1 MKQQWHFSIY
11 FLLLWQC
18 NPLSPFQSVAHAQIS
33 TDGSLGQ
40 ASLLTGPDYQIG
52 AELGQQYG
60 THLFHSFQV
69 FNINAGESVTF
80 SGANELTDVIARI
93 TGGETSVINGQLRST
108 IPEADLYLLNPSGFL
123 FGPQARLDV
132 LGGFHVSTADYL
144 RFADNSR
151 FYAHLGEKSQFTTA
165 SLESFGFLGKSAYID
180 FVGSQLEVAP
190 EHTLSV
196 IGGEIT
202 AQSGGLLRS
211 ASGRLNIAATQGKGE
226 VTPMADDLQLTTGNS
241 LLLLNN
247 SRLETDDFVP
257 DSSREWGTAV
267 AYIRAG
273 DIVMENQA
281 VIGGGTLIPEKIGQ
295 KIDIRADSLTL
306 SGFSRILNIS
316 EQQGG
321 RAGDMVLDVAE
332 KIALSDGRNVNNA
345 YQGTRLSASTFSG
358 ADGGN
363 IVIKTKNL
371 TVDNGAR
378 IESQTDRGV
387 GVGGQILIHAEHV
400 TVQGVSADG
409 VRSRISTDSFSKQGG
424 AAGAVQL
431 EVENLELLEGG
442 VVSSFSRSAGDGGM
456 IYLKAKEKIQ
466 VRGATAG
473 ENPQPSAILA
483 TSEVQGHSGDIVIQA
498 EDLYVLDG
506 GQISTATGGLGQG
519 GTISISLTGDLW
531 LQGENAKG
539 ETSNINASGQYSPS
553 FLSRFIPTEEQA
565 GQSGDIIVTA
575 KRLVMRGGAQ
585 ISNTIE
591 TNGQAGD
598 IVIRVDDNVS
608 IVGKNSLTNSFS
620 SISSDSGTDT
630 SAGEG
635 MAGNIVL
642 VAYRLSLRDQ
652 AAITTKANTA
662 DGGSISITT
671 NSLTTLRDSRI
682 STSVGDSVGSGGNI
696 VLNPL
701 FLVLDN
707 SPVIAR
713 AVGGPGG
720 NIQIATLGVYRFPL
734 ETTSPIDASSQ
745 RNVDGV
751 VSIRTPE
758 INLSDGLVVLS
769 SQFFSAEESLQPA
782 CYARLAEHLSS
793 LVVKDREGFSTLGS
807 RDLIPSGILPVGVV
821 TSAISAA
828 HADSVP
834 ETGMTG
840 MLLAYADLAQLGCER
855 EKM

>member
-1 MKQQWHFSIY
+1 MKQQWHFSLY

-18 NPLSPFQSVAHAQIS
+18 NPLSPFQSIAHAQIS

-40 ASLLTGPDYQIG
+40 ANILTGPDYQIG

-69 FNINAGESVTF
+69 FNINAGESATF
-80 SGANELTDVIARI
+80 SGSNELTDVIARI

-108 IPEADLYLLNPSGFL
+108 IPDADLYLLNPAGFL

-144 RFADNSR
+144 RFADHSR
-151 FYAHLGEKSQFTTA
+151 FYADLGEKSQFTTA
-165 SLESFGFLGKSAYID
+165 PLESFGFLGKSAYID
-180 FVGSQLEVAP
+180 IVGSQLEVAP

-226 VTPMADDLQLTTGNS
+226 VTPTADDLQLTTGNS
-241 LLLLNN
+241 LLSLNN

-281 VIGGGTLIPEKIGQ
+281 FIGGGTLIPEKIGQ

-321 RAGDMVLDVAE
+321 RAGDMVLHVTE

-358 ADGGN
+358 ADGGDILIN
-363 IVIKTKNL
+363 TKNL
-371 TVDNGAR
+371 IVDNGAR

-387 GVGGQILIHAEHV
+387 GVGGHIIIQAEHV
-400 TVQGVSADG
+400 TLQGASADG
-409 VRSRISTDSFSKQGG
+409 VRSRISTDSFSTQGG
-424 AAGAVQL
+424 AAGAIQL
-431 EVENLELLEGG
+431 DVVNLELLDGG
-442 VVSSFSRSAGDGGM
+442 VISSFSRFAGDGGV
-456 IYLKAKEKIQ
+456 IALKAKEKIQ
-466 VRGATAG
+466 VRGATSG
-473 ENPQPSAILA
+473 DNQQPSAILA
-483 TSEVQGHSGDIVIQA
+483 TSELLGNSGDIVIQA

-506 GQISTATGGLGQG
+506 GQISTATGGLGRG
-519 GTISISLTGDLW
+519 GTIYVELTGDLW
-531 LQGENAKG
+531 LQGEYGKG
-539 ETSNINASGQYSPS
+539 TVSNINASGQYSPL
-553 FLSRFIPTEEQA
+553 FLNYFAPNEEQA
-565 GQSGDIIVTA
+565 GQSGDIQITA
-575 KRLVMRGGAQ
+575 NRLVIRNGAR

-591 TNGQAGD
+591 TNGRAGD
-598 IVIRVDDNVS
+598 IVIHVADSVS
-608 IVGKNSLTNSFS
+608 IVGKNSLADSFS

-751 VSIRTPE
+751 VSILTPE

-821 TSAISAA
+821 TSSIPAA
-828 HADSVP
+828 HADSAP
-834 ETGMTG
+834 EKGMTG
-840 MLLAYADLAQLGCER
+840 LLLAYADLAQLGCGR
-855 EKM
+855 GKM